1 MSLQEVSV
9 EQLAKIFHHYHE
21 ALAPDF
27 NCGEK
32 SHVESWQEIP
42 GNERS
47 RLIAAMR
54 LALLEV
60 SSDGQL
66 NAEQANND
74 DRRRYF
80 AKPGEAEWG
89 A

>member
-9 EQLAKIFHHYHE
+9 EQLAKVFHYYHE

-27 NCGEK
+27 NCGTEAK
-32 SHVESWQEIP
+32 VESWQKVP
-42 GNERS
+42 SNERS

-54 LALLEV
+54 LALLDL
-60 SSDGQL
+60 SSESRAG
-66 NAEQANND
+66 NEESKPF
-74 DRRRYF
+74 F

>member
-9 EQLAKIFHHYHE
+9 EQLAKVFHHYHE

-27 NCGEK
+27 KCNKESG
-32 SHVESWQEIP
+32 VESWQELSS
-42 GNERS
+42 NERS

-54 LALLEV
+54 LTLLEIT
-60 SSDGQL
+60 S
-66 NAEQANND
+66 AEQPPNN